1 MLWQE
6 ILIDR
11 PLTSEAITIAL
22 SELFNLPANV
32 IAVVEDIATSESDD
46 RIQVICEK
54 QQIKGEFIEKLSL
67 YLLKAKL
74 ADNIDL
80 QDLEKLCQLLH
91 CNCLISDDSLNPFS
105 MILVEASGKNQIIFL
120 DIERLENDEEY
131 TIDWS
136 LERKKLAIAL

>member
-22 SELFNLPANV
+22 SELFSLPANA
-32 IAVVEDIATSESDD
+32 IAVVEDIATSESNEHTQ
-46 RIQVICEK
+46 IICER
-54 QQIKGEFIEKLSL
+54 QPIKGEFVEKLSV
-67 YLLKAKL
+67 YLLNAKL

-80 QDLEKLCQLLH
+80 KDIEKLCRLLH
-91 CNCLISDDSLNPFS
+91 CKCLISDDSLNPFS
-105 MILVEASGKNQIIFL
+105 MILVEDLGKNQIIFL

-131 TIDWS
+131 IIDRS
-136 LERKKLAIAL
+136 LESKKLTFAL

>member
-11 PLTSEAITIAL
+11 PLTSEAIAIAL

-32 IAVVEDIATSESDD
+32 IAVVENIATSESDEHTQ
-46 RIQVICEK
+46 IICEK

-67 YLLKAKL
+67 YLLKANL

-91 CNCLISDDSLNPFS
+91 CNCLISDNSLNPFS

-131 TIDWS
+131 TIDRS